1 MTLEGLRHTVA
12 TILTEMGHDERAFA
26 DMLAQKTIEMARY
39 NSHLANKSRKMKAVV
54 KKFDEELNR
63 R

>member
-1 MTLEGLRHTVA
+1 
-12 TILTEMGHDERAFA
+12 MGHDERAFA